1 MLLIYLFLWIILSKK
16 ESWYDDVGFEFDDL
30 SNVVDDEEI
39 QAKTKTAKAK
49 DEKNEKAEEE
59 WDQDH
64 YF

>member
-39 QAKTKTAKAK
+39 QAKTKTAKAEAK
-49 DEKNEKAEEE
+49 QESLATT
-59 WDQDH
+59 
-64 YF
+64 